1 MSMIPKILHIIW
13 VGDESKRPDNCIQ
26 TWKDL
31 NPDWTVRI
39 WGNNELACQ
48 EWINYPHMSEMYGKE
63 LNGVADL
70 MRWEILYN
78 EGGFVV
84 DADSICV
91 RPLDDW
97 MLECESFACWENEIV
112 RPNLIAAGYVAS
124 RPGNWFYGQ
133 MVQDLKNTH
142 SVIHAKAWET
152 VGPRF
157 LTESFNKYQYLNLSI
172 LPSHFFIPKHYT
184 GVEYT
189 GGGLVYAKQAWA
201 STKETYD
208 ALYTLKNFSTF

>member
-1 MSMIPKILHIIW
+1 MSTIPKTLHIIW

-31 NPDWTVRI
+31 NPTWTVRV
-39 WGNNELACQ
+39 WGNDELANR
-48 EWINYPHMSEMYGKE
+48 EWINYPHMSEMFGKE

-112 RPNLIAAGYVAS
+112 RPHLIAAGYVAS
-124 RPGNWFYGQ
+124 TPGNWFYGQ
-133 MVQDLKNTH
+133 MIQDLKNLP
-142 SVIHAKAWET
+142 SVVHAKAWET

-157 LTESFNKYQYLNLSI
+157 LTESVNKYQYFNLSI
-172 LPSHFFIPKHYT
+172 FPSHFFIPKHYT
-184 GVEYT
+184 GAEYT
-189 GGGLVYAKQAWA
+189 GGELIYAKQAWA

-208 ALYTLKNFSTF
+208 ALHTLKNFSTF